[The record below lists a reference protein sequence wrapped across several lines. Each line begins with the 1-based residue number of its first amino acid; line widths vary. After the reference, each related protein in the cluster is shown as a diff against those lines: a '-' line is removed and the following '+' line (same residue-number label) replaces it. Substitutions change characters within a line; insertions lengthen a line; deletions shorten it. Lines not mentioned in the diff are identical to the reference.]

1 MRSIT
6 NGYLLPRHSPN
17 EYASTVLGSLRA
29 KKQIIA
35 LVKAASELQEVMPDN
50 IFYNSNIQ
58 RIVLGFVGSDQID
71 GGNDSMG
78 EVKL

>member
-1 MRSIT
+1 MRNRT
-6 NGYLLPRHSPN
+6 KGDLPPRHLTN
-17 EYASTVLGSLRA
+17 MHVRTASGSLREKTDNCSVA
-29 KKQIIA
+29 MA
-35 LVKAASELQEVMPDN
+35 RELQEMMPDN

-58 RIVLGFVGSDQID
+58 RIVFGFVGSDQID

>member
-1 MRSIT
+1 MRSRT
-6 NGYLLPRHSPN
+6 KGDLPPRHLTN
-17 EYASTVLGSLRA
+17 MHVRTASGSLRT

-35 LVKAASELQEVMPDN
+35 LVAAARELQEVMPDN